1 MICISLNLVIFKNL
15 KKGATILSN
24 IENFNETIFESIKHI
39 NEFGDE
45 FWFARELQTAL
56 EYKEW
61 RNFYKVIKKAL
72 IACQS
77 SEIEPSDHFV
87 EVNKI
92 VEAGISTKNRL
103 DMMLTRYA
111 CYLIVQN
118 GDPRKKPVAYGQTYF
133 AIKTRQQELSD
144 FKNLTEE
151 ERRLELRHSV
161 KGFNKRL
168 FEAAQN
174 SGVINYGKFY
184 NYGYK
189 GLYNGETAQDIK
201 KRKGLTT
208 TDDILDYMGA
218 TELAANYFR
227 ITQTEEKLRKDESIN
242 TEEKANITHYSVGQK
257 VRKTMLEIS
266 GTAPEDLP
274 TPEKSIKQLE
284 KEHKKLTKSDT

>member
-1 MICISLNLVIFKNL
+1 MICISLNLVIIKNL
-15 KKGATILSN
+15 KKGVTILSN

-45 FWFARELQTAL
+45 FWFARELQVAL

-118 GDPRKKPVAYGQTYF
+118 GDPRKKPVAYGQ
-133 AIKTRQQELSD
+133 
-144 FKNLTEE
+144 
-151 ERRLELRHSV
+151 
-161 KGFNKRL
+161 
-168 FEAAQN
+168 
-174 SGVINYGKFY
+174 
-184 NYGYK
+184 
-189 GLYNGETAQDIK
+189 IK
-201 KRKGLTT
+201 K
-208 TDDILDYMGA
+208 
-218 TELAANYFR
+218 
-227 ITQTEEKLRKDESIN
+227 S
-242 TEEKANITHYSVGQK
+242 HY
-257 VRKTMLEIS
+257 
-266 GTAPEDLP
+266 
-274 TPEKSIKQLE
+274 
-284 KEHKKLTKSDT
+284 